1 MTTPLKKNS
10 GGIPLFLVAMMIMI
24 TAVSIFMLLRTL
36 LAPPQQVPPAV
47 IESLLLP
54 PAAASPPTTTTTP
67 PSVELA
73 AAAAAVSMS
82 ENDVFPYNEANYIN
96 KPYASSVAQ
105 CHFTDFGCTQIRNVR
120 WREPVSDIF
129 TYDIDP
135 PPYPPTQP
143 YPFYAPYPPQP
154 LADPTPPSQYLPHD
168 LRR

>member
-1 MTTPLKKNS
+1 MWIQT
-10 GGIPLFLVAMMIMI
+10 I
-24 TAVSIFMLLRTL
+24 R
-36 LAPPQQVPPAV
+36 APAVPPTAV

-54 PAAASPPTTTTTP
+54 PAVPTTTP
-67 PSVELA
+67 PPSVDTA

-154 LADPTPPSQYLPHD
+154 LADPTPSSTISTV
-168 LRR
+168 

>member
-1 MTTPLKKNS
+1 MAPRRLHLS
-10 GGIPLFLVAMMIMI
+10 GWKIILVIVTLI
-24 TAVSIFMLLRTL
+24 TVLSVFMWIQTIR
-36 LAPPQQVPPAV
+36 APAVPPTAV

-54 PAAASPPTTTTTP
+54 PAVPTTTP
-67 PSVELA
+67 PPSVDTA

-154 LADPTPPSQYLPHD
+154 LADPTPSSTISTV
-168 LRR
+168 